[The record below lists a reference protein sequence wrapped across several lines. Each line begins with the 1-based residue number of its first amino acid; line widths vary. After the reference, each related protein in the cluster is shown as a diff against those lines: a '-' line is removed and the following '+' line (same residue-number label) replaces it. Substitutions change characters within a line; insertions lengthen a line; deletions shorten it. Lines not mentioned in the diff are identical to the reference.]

1 MLMQSRGY
9 VALAISTERGEFTRE
24 VTDLGNDREGNMVN
38 FAMEAFKLLR
48 DVIKGD
54 ARL

>member
-1 MLMQSRGY
+1 MLMRNSGY
-9 VALAISTERGEFTRE
+9 VALAVSTEKGEFTRE
-24 VTDLGNDREGNMVN
+24 MADLGNDREGNMIN
-38 FAMEAFKLLR
+38 FAMESFKLLR